1 MSVDNRPRVL
11 LADDERDIALVARMR
26 LEVNGY
32 DVATAADGAEALERF
47 ESFRPD
53 LVLLDLRM
61 PKLDGYQVCRA
72 LKSNPA
78 TRSVPVIIFSASS
91 SQALALERKCLELG
105 ADDFVRKPYSSE
117 DLLAKVRRHL
127 PAGARVPAG
136 SCPRPSG
143 ASS

>member
-1 MSVDNRPRVL
+1 MSADRRPRIL

-32 DVATAADGAEALERF
+32 EVLTVADGAEALERLPT
-47 ESFRPD
+47 FRPD

-105 ADDFVRKPYSSE
+105 ADDFVRKPYTSE
-117 DLLAKVRRHL
+117 DLLAKVRHHL
-127 PAGARVPAG
+127 AVGARPTG
-136 SCPRPSG
+136 CPQSTEV
-143 ASS
+143 SS

>member
-1 MSVDNRPRVL
+1 MLTNNRPKIL
-11 LADDERDIALVARMR
+11 LADDEQDIALVARMR
-26 LEVNGY
+26 LEVSGY
-32 DVATAADGAEALERF
+32 EVATAADGAEAIERF
-47 ESFRPD
+47 ESFQPD

-61 PKLDGYQVCRA
+61 PKLDGYQVCRM

-117 DLLAKVRRHL
+117 ELLAKVRRYL
-127 PAGARVPAG
+127 NAGEKSEPSITSHQGVP
-136 SCPRPSG
+136 S
-143 ASS
+143 

>member
-1 MSVDNRPRVL
+1 MSADRRPRIL
-11 LADDERDIALVARMR
+11 LADDERDIVLVTQVR

-32 DVATAADGAEALERF
+32 EVLTVADGAEALERF
-47 ESFRPD
+47 ATFNPD

-105 ADDFVRKPYSSE
+105 ADDFVRKPYTSE

-127 PAGARVPAG
+127 AVGVRPTG
-136 SCPRPSG
+136 CPQPTEV
-143 ASS
+143 SS